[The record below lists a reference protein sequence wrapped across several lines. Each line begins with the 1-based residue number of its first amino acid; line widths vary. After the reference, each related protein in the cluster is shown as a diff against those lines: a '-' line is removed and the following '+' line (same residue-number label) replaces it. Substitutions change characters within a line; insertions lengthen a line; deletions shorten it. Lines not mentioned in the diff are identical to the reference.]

1 MQESV
6 HACVRVNACMAIYA
20 CAYIYRHIS
29 NGDKLPL
36 SYWTTL
42 GATGN
47 LVQSKLWK
55 SRGPSD
61 ISMKRNPKKN
71 LCAQDNAKI
80 PEIMII
86 SLV

>member
-1 MQESV
+1 MR
-6 HACVRVNACMAIYA
+6 ACTRVCACMAMCKCA
-20 CAYIYRHIS
+20 CIHRHIS
-29 NGDKLPL
+29 NGNKLPL

-61 ISMKRNPKKN
+61 ISMKRNPKKI
-71 LCAQDNAKI
+71 LCAQDSAKI
-80 PEIMII
+80 PEIMIVL
-86 SLV
+86 LV